1 MTTCNTNPT
10 PQGSHKADAP
20 ENKVHLEN
28 TKRSNYLG
36 LFSFSLIHEQRL
48 ERPELL
54 LTAVNG

>member
-1 MTTCNTNPT
+1 MTNTSPT

-20 ENKVHLEN
+20 ENKGHLED

-36 LFSFSLIHEQRL
+36 LFSFSLIHDQRL